1 MEFNHYDLGHQE
13 RGTVVEVTLEGNAAN
28 VRLLD
33 SSNFRKYKAG
43 RRHKHYGGLMRRS
56 PARLV
61 VPRSAHWHV
70 VVDMQGLRGTTRSA
84 IRIVS

>member
-1 MEFNHYDLGHQE
+1 MRFNHSDLGYQKK
-13 RGTVVEVTLEGNAAN
+13 GTTLEVTLRGSAAN

-43 RRHKHYGGLMRRS
+43 RQHRYYGGLAKRS

-61 VPRSAHWHV
+61 VPRSGHWHV
-70 VVDMQGLRGTTRSA
+70 VVDMQGLRGTTRSS
-84 IRIVS
+84 IRIIP